1 VTSILLR
8 HASAGDRDDWD
19 GPDRFR
25 PLDERGRRQAA
36 ELVEMLRPYGL
47 LRIVSSPYTRC
58 VETVEPL
65 AAALGLAVERD
76 DRLEEG
82 AGSGADGLLGEDGVL
97 ACTHG
102 DIVFDVLGRDLK
114 KGAAVVLKD
123 GKVVGELRVR

>member
-1 VTSILLR
+1 MTSVLLR

-36 ELVEMLRPYGL
+36 ELVEMLRPFGL
-47 LRIVSSPYTRC
+47 RRVLSSPYTRC
-58 VETVEPL
+58 IETVEPL
-65 AAALGLAVERD
+65 AAALGVHVESD

-82 AGSGADGLLGEDGVL
+82 AAAGADELLKEDGVL

-102 DIVFDVLGRDLK
+102 DVVFDVLGHGLK
-114 KGAAVVLKD
+114 KGAAVVLQD

>member
-1 VTSILLR
+1 VTSVLLR

-36 ELVEMLRPYGL
+36 ELVEMLRPFGL
-47 LRIVSSPYTRC
+47 RRVLSSPYTRC
-58 VETVEPL
+58 IETVEPL
-65 AAALGLAVERD
+65 AAALGVQVESD

-82 AGSGADGLLGEDGVL
+82 AAAGADELLQEDGVL

-102 DIVFDVLGRDLK
+102 DVVFDVLGHGLK
-114 KGAAVVLKD
+114 KGAAVVLQD

>member
-1 VTSILLR
+1 VTSVLLR

-47 LRIVSSPYTRC
+47 RRVVSSPYTRC
-58 VETVEPL
+58 IETVEPL
-65 AAALGLAVERD
+65 AAALGVQVESD

-82 AGSGADGLLGEDGVL
+82 AAAGADELLEEDGVL

-102 DIVFDVLGRDLK
+102 DVVFDVLGHALK
-114 KGAAVVLKD
+114 KGAAVVLQD
-123 GKVVGELRVR
+123 GRVVGELRVR